1 MPESTSTPSLPLTAL
16 DHSRA
21 STRRVLVAGAICT
34 TVAGVWALWLPTRPA
49 LMLTESD
56 TRVASTESPPPPLD
70 LAAFDTPVWTI
81 AEPIKV
87 AAAPPPPPPPPPL
100 RLQLLGIVR
109 EGDAY
114 KAVLY
119 DPDSN
124 KVRVVAAGEELQ
136 GRRVERIAADTV
148 SIKTGALVQ
157 VLALK
162 STAVTP

>member
-1 MPESTSTPSLPLTAL
+1 MPETAPSPTPSPRAL
-16 DHSRA
+16 DRSRA
-21 STRRVLVAGAICT
+21 STRRVLVTGTALCLIA
-34 TVAGVWALWLPTRPA
+34 ALWAVWPSARPA
-49 LMLTESD
+49 LMLTEPD

-87 AAAPPPPPPPPPL
+87 AAAQPPPPPPPPL

-124 KVRVVAAGEELQ
+124 KVRVVAAGEDLQ

-157 VLALK
+157 MLALK